1 MSTDRNPRLQ
11 ELGAFLRAQKDQL
24 RPEDV
29 GLDLSLA
36 RRQVA
41 GLRREEVADLT
52 FISRECYL
60 RIEQGRVPPSNEVLG
75 RLIALLCHTEDEARY
90 ARQLLAGA
98 GLRAS
103 PMHTEPVASE
113 PLSRLLRHLTDVPAI
128 LVGPQTSVLEWNAA
142 AADLFIDFATVP
154 ANRRTFAYLLFD
166 DATMQSRFLDL
177 ASMQDVVVGILR
189 ATGTDSLDNRVYSAQ
204 LQVLSTMSPAFHERW
219 HQFGVAQPRGLSQ
232 VPLRRPDGTEL
243 VVDLIVLLLDDPSQR
258 LLLFLR

>member
-1 MSTDRNPRLQ
+1 MNTGRSPRLQ
-11 ELGAFLRAQKDQL
+11 ELGAFLRARRNRL

-29 GLDLSLA
+29 GLEVSLA
-36 RRQVA
+36 HRQVA

-52 FISRECYL
+52 FISREYYL
-60 RIEQGRVPPSNEVLG
+60 RIEQGRVPPSNEVLD
-75 RLIALLCHTEDEARY
+75 RLISLLCPTEDEARY
-90 ARQLLAGA
+90 ARQLLAGT

-103 PMHTEPVASE
+103 PTPTEPVASE

-128 LVGPQTSVLEWNAA
+128 LVGPQTSILEWNAA
-142 AADLFIDFATVP
+142 AADLFIDFATIP

-166 DATMQSRFLDL
+166 DETMQSRFLDL
-177 ASMQDVVVGILR
+177 ASMQDAVVGILR

-204 LQVLSTMSPAFHERW
+204 LQVLSKTSPDFHDRW
-219 HQFGVAQPRGLSQ
+219 HQFGVAQPRGLLQ
-232 VPLRRPDGTEL
+232 VPLRHPDGTKL